1 MRPYLV
7 CCYVDGLDLN
17 DDNMKKFL
25 SLQTKLHKGVCNNRT
40 VATIATHDK
49 DKITG
54 PLLFTAKEPKQLSI
68 IPLSHTTPTSADKL
82 VNHLKSEAEAMRK
95 EKKRSQ
101 VTGLHQYLHIL
112 DRWPVYPCL
121 MDGDTVISFPPV
133 TNSANTRISDQT
145 KTLLVEVSSSTKLS
159 EAKMVM
165 DTLLGD
171 MLDIW
176 PTLTIIQ
183 ARVVAPGGELK
194 V

>member
-68 IPLSHTTPTSADKL
+68 TPLSHTTPTSADKL

-165 DTLLGD
+165 DTLLVD